1 MRFAWFRKRKE
12 RRKWEAF
19 MQALAVKGIA
29 TTEQE
34 LVDAMEHAMTP
45 QIRVCL
51 PEELHTLGPAE
62 LEGTDSGYMLSVSA
76 RLISWDGRL
85 RSEEVPTVLA
95 LFYTAIS
102 EIAKAKGIADYVLKP
117 GQRVALCED
126 EDMSFMPPHPLRS
139 LGLEKAVSLF
149 FARRR

>member
-1 MRFAWFRKRKE
+1 
-12 RRKWEAF
+12 
-19 MQALAVKGIA
+19 MQALAAKGIA

-34 LVDAMEHAMTP
+34 LADAMEHAMTP
-45 QIRVCL
+45 QMRVCH

-76 RLISWDGRL
+76 LLLSGDGRL
-85 RSEEVPTVLA
+85 RSEGVLTGLA
-95 LFYTAIS
+95 LLYTAIS

-126 EDMSFMPPHPLRS
+126 EDLSIIPPHPLRS
-139 LGLEKAVSLF
+139 LGLEEVVSLF
-149 FARRR
+149 LATRR